1 MRENKRHNTIFCRL
15 NNAARRPQA
24 ACVALALGLTMAV
37 SPASAATAYPERPVR
52 VVVAFSSGGTTDILA
67 RLVADHMSKEFG
79 ESFVIE
85 NKPGAGGNIGTAYV
99 VNSKPDGYTL
109 IVDSVGPIAINPTL
123 TKLAYDPLTDL
134 IAVAEIAD
142 VPNVLVVA
150 PEHLKIKK

>member
-1 MRENKRHNTIFCRL
+1 
-15 NNAARRPQA
+15 
-24 ACVALALGLTMAV
+24 
-37 SPASAATAYPERPVR
+37 
-52 VVVAFSSGGTTDILA
+52 
-67 RLVADHMSKEFG
+67 MSKEVG
-79 ESFVIE
+79 ESFGIE

-134 IAVAEIAD
+134 IAVAEIDD

-150 PEHLKIKK
+150 PEHLTLIDIHELSEEIKKKPGELDRKSTRRNSSH